1 MQQTVAD
8 RKGDDMR
15 SKDTALIEQI
25 KKSIEKAYEE
35 SGRTPSVREIATEVG
50 CSYSTVSRYLTE
62 MMSRGVIT
70 REDGIYETETIAKMN
85 LETVPVAVVGSVSCG
100 PLTFAEENIE
110 EYIKLPKSL
119 LGAGKFFILHASGQ
133 SMIGAG
139 IEDGDLVVV
148 RQQETAEPGQ
158 IVVALVEDEV
168 TLKRFFPDPQ
178 NGCIRLHPENKRMKD
193 IIVDNCQIQGVAVKV
208 LKDLL

>member
-1 MQQTVAD
+1 
-8 RKGDDMR
+8 MR
-15 SKDTALIEQI
+15 SKDTALIERI
-25 KKSIEKAYEE
+25 KKYIEKVYEE

-62 MMSRGVIT
+62 MMSRGLIA
-70 REDGIYETETIAKMN
+70 REDGMYETEAIAKMT

-110 EYIKLPKSL
+110 EYIKLPTSL
-119 LGAGKFFILHASGQ
+119 LGQGKFFILHASGQ

-148 RQQETAEPGQ
+148 RQQETAESGQ

-178 NGCIRLHPENKRMKD
+178 NGCIRLHPENRRMKD